1 MLFRSLGY
9 GGIAEGLFKM
19 ALGNRIG
26 FKLSDK
32 LTLDEIFGYGYG
44 GIVAEV
50 SGDVAVD
57 SLVESENILILGE
70 TSDNYSVTW
79 RNEVIALKDLESEYE
94 DKLESVYKCN
104 IDPESK
110 PLETFNFT
118 EQRKTPEHAP
128 YYVES
133 PKVLIPVFPGTNC
146 EYDSVV
152 YRLWSTA
159 ITLST

>member
-1 MLFRSLGY
+1 
-9 GGIAEGLFKM
+9 M

-79 RNEVIALKDLESEYE
+79 KNEVIALKDLESEYIE
-94 DKLESVYKCN
+94 D
-104 IDPESK
+104 
-110 PLETFNFT
+110 
-118 EQRKTPEHAP
+118 RK
-128 YYVES
+128 
-133 PKVLIPVFPGTNC
+133 
-146 EYDSVV
+146 SVV
-152 YRLWSTA
+152 
-159 ITLST
+159 